1 MKEGGWGGKKGMG
14 GRKER
19 NGREEGEG
27 IEERREGR
35 KKGRG
40 IGEDMGDWWWK
51 KGGVSIFLD
60 SSLVFS
66 HIFD

>member
-1 MKEGGWGGKKGMG
+1 MKEGGWGGKKWMG
-14 GRKER
+14 GRY
-19 NGREEGEG
+19 GGWG
-27 IEERREGR
+27 GS
-35 KKGRG
+35 
-40 IGEDMGDWWWK
+40 GEDMGDWWWK